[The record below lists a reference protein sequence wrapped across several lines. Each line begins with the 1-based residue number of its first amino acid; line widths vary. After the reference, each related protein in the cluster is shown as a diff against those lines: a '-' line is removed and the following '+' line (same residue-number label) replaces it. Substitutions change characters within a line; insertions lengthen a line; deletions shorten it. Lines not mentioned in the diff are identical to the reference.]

1 MPCVCWH
8 TQTQPPTQ
16 LFLEYIM
23 EVTIYDNN
31 RTMKIF
37 LDTADTQA
45 IKEGFATGLIDGV
58 TTNPTL
64 IMKSGRDP
72 EEVYQELI
80 DLGIPDIS
88 MEVVGTGE
96 EMVAEGRRLANKF
109 GKAQTTIKVP
119 CTRGGLAA
127 CRVLSKD
134 LIKVNVTLIF
144 SQTQAILAAKAGA
157 TYVSPFVGRVD
168 DNSFGGL
175 CLIKDIANVYAKQNW
190 KSTEILGASIRGVRD
205 VGRAFEYGANI
216 CTIPPGVFGKMYNH
230 VLTDAG
236 LVQFD
241 KDWKAVTES

>member
-1 MPCVCWH
+1 
-8 TQTQPPTQ
+8 
-16 LFLEYIM
+16 M
-23 EVTIYDNN
+23 EVTVYDKL

-58 TTNPTL
+58 TTNPSL
-64 IMKSGRDP
+64 IMKSGRNP
-72 EEVYQELI
+72 EDVYQELI

-96 EMVAEGRRLANKF
+96 EMVAEGRRLAAKF
-109 GKAQTTIKVP
+109 GKEQTTIKVP

-144 SQTQAILAAKAGA
+144 SPAQAILAAKAGA
-157 TYVSPFVGRVD
+157 RYVSPFVGRVD

-175 CLIKDIANVYAKQNW
+175 CLVKDIAKVFEKQFCR
-190 KSTEILGASIRGVRD
+190 STEILAASIRDVRP
-205 VGRAFEYGANI
+205 VGRAFEYGATI
-216 CTIPPGVFGKMYNH
+216 VTIPPSVFNKMYNH

-236 LVQFD
+236 LDQFD
-241 KDWKAVTES
+241 KDWKEVVGG